1 MEFRLLLKS
10 ISVYGEFMNI
20 SPVQPQIT
28 PNFAG
33 SEQKPQKLKYNKD
46 TLLENNFKTKME
58 IGTDKLKKAFT
69 TYPAKGLKG
78 DRNANFYEFLTM
90 GTVPYLL
97 GSAALMGVFNF
108 ANKYFTPFAQSKAGS
123 IGKKMALGVAFY
135 GVAKEAS
142 KALVNKPVKALTGVD
157 TEMPYAKVVEGFP
170 KFEGDK
176 NTKAVEY
183 HKVFESVEFP
193 RYDLLYGKTLEDRNV
208 YYDKVAKKLGLGEN
222 LASSDKEVKPRLKEI
237 IARSNTAKS
246 ISSYLWAATGVGVA
260 IQQPWD
266 NFFTAAKKGKGFEK
280 VKNCVRSF
288 GNNFVKSVKDLW
300 TGGANPTTVQKYAGK
315 ALIGAAVLSTVI
327 GVANTVI
334 NARKSAKLE
343 DKNVFDENRKVVVD

>member
-1 MEFRLLLKS
+1 
-10 ISVYGEFMNI
+10 MNI
-20 SPVQPQIT
+20 DSIQPQIAT
-28 PNFAG
+28 NFAG
-33 SEQKPQKLKYNKD
+33 KEQKPQKLKYNKD
-46 TLLENNFKTKME
+46 TLLENNLKTQLE
-58 IGTDKLKKAFT
+58 IKGHQLKNAFT
-69 TYPAKGLKG
+69 KYPAKGLKG
-78 DRNANFYEFLTM
+78 DRNSNFYEFLTM

-108 ANKYFTPFAQSKAGS
+108 ANRYFTPFAQSKAGS
-123 IGKKMALGVAFY
+123 IGKKMALGVAMY

-142 KALVNKPVKALTGVD
+142 KALINKPVKAFTGVD
-157 TEMPYAKVVEGFP
+157 TEMPYAKVVQGFP
-170 KFEGDK
+170 KFEGDT
-176 NTKAVEY
+176 NTKAIEY

-193 RYDLLYGKTLEDRNV
+193 RYDLLYGKTTENRND
-208 YYDKVAKKLGLGEN
+208 YYDKIAKKLGLGEN

-260 IQQPWD
+260 LQKPWD
-266 NFFTAAKKGKGFEK
+266 NFFAATSKGKGFAK
-280 VKNCVRSF
+280 VKNVVRSF

-300 TGGANPTTVQKYAGK
+300 TGGANPTKVQKYAGK
-315 ALIGAAVLSTVI
+315 ALIGAAVISTVV

>member
-1 MEFRLLLKS
+1 
-10 ISVYGEFMNI
+10 MNI
-20 SPVQPQIT
+20 NSVQPQIES
-28 PNFAG
+28 FSGKVAK
-33 SEQKPQKLKYNKD
+33 EQKPQQLKYTKD

-58 IGTDKLKKAFT
+58 IQGDKLVKAFT

-78 DRNANFYEFLTM
+78 DKNANFYEFLTM

-97 GSAALMGVFNF
+97 GSAALMTVFNA
-108 ANKYFTPFAQSKAGS
+108 ANKFFTPFAQSKAGS

-170 KFEGDK
+170 KFEGDT
-176 NTKAVEY
+176 NTKSIEY

-193 RYDLLYGKTLEDRNV
+193 RYDLLYGKTNEDRNA

-246 ISSYLWAATGVGVA
+246 ISSYLWAATGVGLA
-260 IQQPWD
+260 IQKPWD
-266 NFFTAAKKGKGFEK
+266 NFFTSATKGQGFAK
-280 VKNCVRSF
+280 VKNMARSF
-288 GNNFVKSVKDLW
+288 GNNFVKSAKDLW
-300 TGGANPTTVQKYAGK
+300 TGGANPTKVQKYAGK
-315 ALIGAAVLSTVI
+315 ALIGAAVAATVI

-343 DKNVFDENRKVVVD
+343 DKNIFDENRKVVLD